1 MGSDTAK
8 DRARPALRWR
18 IARWPRALTAVTT
31 LLFTA
36 ALAACGSSTITASRA
51 DIKRTCKQVEAVLS
65 DGPEPIADPVGYAQ
79 AQVLPLRQIHTPD
92 ASLQKAIDSIASVYE
107 ALSAGKR
114 VEKPPQAAVTAAS
127 ARINAICPGA
137 AS

>member
-8 DRARPALRWR
+8 DRARPALPWCP
-18 IARWPRALTAVTT
+18 APWPRAFTAVTT

-36 ALAACGSSTITASRA
+36 VLAACGSSTITTSRA
-51 DIKRTCKQVEAVLS
+51 DIKQTCKQVEAVLS

-92 ASLQKAIDSIASVYE
+92 ASLQKAIDGLASAYE
-107 ALSAGKR
+107 ALSAGEH
-114 VEKPPQAAVTAAS
+114 VEKPARAAVTAAS
-127 ARINAICPGA
+127 TRINAICPGA